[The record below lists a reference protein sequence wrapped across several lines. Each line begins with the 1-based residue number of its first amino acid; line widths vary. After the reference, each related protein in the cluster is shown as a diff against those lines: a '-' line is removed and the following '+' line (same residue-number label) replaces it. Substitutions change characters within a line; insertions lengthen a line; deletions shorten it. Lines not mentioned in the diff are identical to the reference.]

1 MQIIHIMYYFAVT
14 KKQKTLKHKN
24 IKIQKKLI
32 NQNLKKKKKDNYN
45 KKYNEKLQKKT
56 QTINIT

>member
-1 MQIIHIMYYFAVT
+1 MQVIHIMDYFAVT